1 MPMMMAKDSPCTNT
15 SKPNSDFMNQLNQ
28 ILKK

>member
-1 MPMMMAKDSPCTNT
+1 MAKDSPCTNT
-15 SKPNSDFMNQLNQ
+15 AKPNSDFMNQLNQ